1 MRKQEGEKR
10 LDKKREENKVRGGK
24 RGSHVED
31 LIPQSAHVSLP
42 YLLLLPSCSFP
53 IHPFT
58 RLWCSSILIKPA
70 HHPPTL
76 FPPPHLLLLLFFPL
90 CLTFIHSSSFFL
102 LHSLILLLPALIFT
116 CGFTLLPPW
125 LLATGHSSCHSHQL
139 LLVTLHLSWF
149 MIRARHSQTL
159 SALSLTPTFRLN
171 GHFAAAS
178 LFRAKISFDVLLT
191 DHWLPYLDVPEFI
204 TANLGGAIK
213 N

>member
-76 FPPPHLLLLLFFPL
+76 FPPPPPPLFSFVSHLHPLELIFSPSQSNPSFACSHLHLQLHASSPLTPRNGALLLSF
-90 CLTFIHSSSFFL
+90 SSTS
-102 LHSLILLLPALIFT
+102 
-116 CGFTLLPPW
+116 
-125 LLATGHSSCHSHQL
+125 
-139 LLVTLHLSWF
+139 
-149 MIRARHSQTL
+149 ARHPPSVLVYDPCTTL
-159 SALSLTPTFRLN
+159 ADSLCSLPNPDIQAEWPFCRCFIIQGKNQLWCATNRSLT
-171 GHFAAAS
+171 A
-178 LFRAKISFDVLLT
+178 I
-191 DHWLPYLDVPEFI
+191 
-204 TANLGGAIK
+204 LGCSRVY
-213 N
+213 NS